1 MPLLRITNGFDKLS
15 DANLET
21 RAGAILSAMTANVSF
36 PTPSPTLVVVQT
48 ATTDFAIALA
58 KAKTGSEYDKAFK
71 NSKREELI
79 TLLHSLG
86 NYVLFTA
93 NGDELIAKSSGY
105 GIAKTPAPAPE
116 VTPATNQKLEDGQNA
131 GELKYSFDKVPGAK
145 SYMYQYTPDPITE
158 SSVWQS
164 VPGTIRKALFTGL
177 QSGKKYWCRVFT
189 VGTGGQGVYSEP
201 VSRVVQ

>member
-21 RAGAILSAMTANVSF
+21 RAGAILSAMTGNVSF
-36 PTPSPTLVVVQT
+36 PTPSPALATVQT
-48 ATTDFAIALA
+48 AATDFAIALA

-93 NGDELIAKSSGY
+93 NGDELMAKSSGY
-105 GIAKTPAPAPE
+105 SIARTPSPAPG
-116 VTPATNQKLEDGQNA
+116 VTPATNQKLEDGANA
-131 GELKYSFDKVPGAK
+131 GELKFSFDKVPGAR
-145 SYMYQYTPDPITE
+145 SYMYQYTPDPVTE

-164 VPGTIRKALFTGL
+164 MPGTVRKTVFTGL
-177 QSGKKYWCRVFT
+177 QSGTRYWCRVIAI
-189 VGTGGQGVYSEP
+189 GTGGQGVYSDA
-201 VSRVVQ
+201 VSRIVQ